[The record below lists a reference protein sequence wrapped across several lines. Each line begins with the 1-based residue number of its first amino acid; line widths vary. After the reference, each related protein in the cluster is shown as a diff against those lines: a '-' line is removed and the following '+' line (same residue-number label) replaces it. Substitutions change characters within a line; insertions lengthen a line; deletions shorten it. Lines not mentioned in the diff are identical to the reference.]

1 MCNRESSH
9 KRREKQ
15 RNYLKHNGSWK
26 WEDKN
31 WAKIF
36 ASDVS
41 DKRPLL
47 KKIERTLS
55 TQLLEQPH
63 SNMGNRSEQT
73 PYQRRYLDGK

>member
-1 MCNRESSH
+1 MAHENEKIRE
-9 KRREKQ
+9 
-15 RNYLKHNGSWK
+15 
-26 WEDKN
+26 

-73 PYQRRYLDGK
+73 PYQRRYVDGK